1 LNSTNGRN
9 KMKVSTNKKEL
20 TTLCACK
27 KGFDIFVDAYGDNEA
42 MFSQCL
48 ESNDW
53 EDVWWLIHKIYTE
66 LTIEQINSLHL
77 LGCHWAEK
85 TLINFES
92 AFPDDNRPR
101 LAIAAKRDFING
113 NISLEDLNKAHSAAF
128 AASSAADSADSASS
142 AAAYSA
148 YSAHSASFAAYA
160 AEYAASDS
168 AEYAA
173 RSEQKQDL
181 MELFLIWEVKQ

>member
-1 LNSTNGRN
+1 
-9 KMKVSTNKKEL
+9 MKVSTNKKEL
-20 TTLCACK
+20 TTLGACK
-27 KGFDIFVDAYGDNEA
+27 EGFDIFVDAHGDNEA

-53 EDVWWLIHKIYTE
+53 EDMWWLIYKIYTE
-66 LTIEQINSLHL
+66 LTIEQTNSLHL

-113 NISLEDLNKAHSAAF
+113 NISLEDLNKAYAAAY

-148 YSAHSASFAAYA
+148 YSAHSAAYSAYAAAHSAAYA
-160 AEYAASDS
+160 SDS
-168 AEYAA
+168 SSDSA

-181 MELFLIWEVKQ
+181 MELSLIWEVKQ